1 MNMTLMTLLIYEHL
15 KLSDRRDIKVQARGN
30 KLDGQTCNRNNAI
43 KLIG

>member
-1 MNMTLMTLLIYEHL
+1 MNMTLMTHAY
-15 KLSDRRDIKVQARGN
+15 RRDIKVQARGN